1 MQEKT
6 DIFLW
11 ANNTDAHKRD
21 LEVELFLFNKNFTP
35 YSTDWDSNL
44 GVQLKPL
51 FLYDLINFVN
61 LGAGTGLPV
70 RHLNDDKGDKFQVLH
85 IDLSDVGRADTLIHI
100 IENERSDI
108 LQFNAEEHDMKRVK
122 GVVARFTHPTD
133 KSIKFYAVK
142 MISQTSI
149 VSGGTSWSLNDGK
162 FLPMVTDAS
171 IKMPADNQVLIV
183 DGEIFIFNTGKFEKL
198 FSHNAA
204 KIKAMQEKGAVID
217 KHYKLSFPDF
227 INEISFACI
236 KATTINKLLAVD
248 TENLMTQDQ
257 VIDTA
262 DEMQIELMVDDAGA
276 IIIMDDADAGTF
288 LDIINDNYVKGMTG
302 NSYLAKKKQALDVAE
317 EK

>member
-1 MQEKT
+1 
-6 DIFLW
+6 
-11 ANNTDAHKRD
+11 
-21 LEVELFLFNKNFTP
+21 
-35 YSTDWDSNL
+35 
-44 GVQLKPL
+44 
-51 FLYDLINFVN
+51 
-61 LGAGTGLPV
+61 
-70 RHLNDDKGDKFQVLH
+70 
-85 IDLSDVGRADTLIHI
+85 
-100 IENERSDI
+100 
-108 LQFNAEEHDMKRVK
+108 
-122 GVVARFTHPTD
+122 
-133 KSIKFYAVK
+133 
-142 MISQTSI
+142 
-149 VSGGTSWSLNDGK
+149 
-162 FLPMVTDAS
+162 
-171 IKMPADNQVLIV
+171 
-183 DGEIFIFNTGKFEKL
+183 
-198 FSHNAA
+198 
-204 KIKAMQEKGAVID
+204 MQEKGAVID